1 MRFTLSSSALSTKLG
16 ILSKVINTKNSLS
29 ILDSYLFEIRG
40 GQLIITASDNANMM
54 KCYVAL
60 SDYEGEGAFCIPN
73 RIIQAAVKELPE
85 QPLTFE
91 VSSPDNSVKVIYQN
105 GSYRV
110 AGQSADDYPNLQP
123 IENDVTEISIPASTL
138 ASNIQRTMFATAN
151 DELRMVMN
159 GLYFD
164 LREDSL
170 NIVASD
176 GHKMVRNM
184 IFSCKTTNP
193 SSFILPKKPAGLL
206 RSVLDLNDETE
217 ITIRFNNNNAEI
229 KFPDGI
235 LSCRLIEGRYPNYS
249 SVIPT
254 DNPNVVNIDR
264 KGMMSALR
272 RVLPFASE
280 STQLVKLRLSPNNLE
295 LSSEDLDFATAA
307 HEDLVCDYN
316 GAQMSIGFKG
326 SAIFDILNNLSSDN
340 VTIELGDPSRAGVIR
355 PAEQPE
361 NEDILMLIMPM
372 LLSE

>member
-54 KCYVAL
+54 RCYVAL

-110 AGQSADDYPNLQP
+110 AGQNADDYPNLQP

-355 PAEQPE
+355 PSEQPE

>member
-54 KCYVAL
+54 RCYVAL

-91 VSSPDNSVKVIYQN
+91 VSSPDNSIKVIYQN

-123 IENDVTEISIPASTL
+123 IENDFTEISIPASTL

-217 ITIRFNNNNAEI
+217 ITVRFNSNNAEI
-229 KFPDGI
+229 KFTDGI

-254 DNPNVVNIDR
+254 DNPNIVNIDR
-264 KGMMSALR
+264 KGLMSALR

-326 SAIFDILNNLSSDN
+326 SAIFDILNNLCSDN
-340 VTIELGDPSRAGVIR
+340 VSIELGDPSRAGVIR

>member
-184 IFSCKTTNP
+184 IFSCKSTNP

-254 DNPNVVNIDR
+254 DNPNVVSIDR

-326 SAIFDILNNLSSDN
+326 SAVFDILNNLSSDN

-355 PAEQPE
+355 PVEQPE

>member
-184 IFSCKTTNP
+184 IFSCKSTNP

-217 ITIRFNNNNAEI
+217 IIIRFNNNNAEI

-254 DNPNVVNIDR
+254 DNPNVVSIDR

-326 SAIFDILNNLSSDN
+326 SAVFDILNNLSSDN

>member
-254 DNPNVVNIDR
+254 DNPNVVSIDR

-326 SAIFDILNNLSSDN
+326 SAVFDILNNLSSDN

>member
-184 IFSCKTTNP
+184 IFSCKSTNP

-355 PAEQPE
+355 PAEQPD

>member
-54 KCYVAL
+54 RCYVAL

>member
-54 KCYVAL
+54 RCYVAL

-254 DNPNVVNIDR
+254 DNPNVVSIDR

>member
-54 KCYVAL
+54 RCYVAL

-110 AGQSADDYPNLQP
+110 AGQNADDYPNLQP

-159 GLYFD
+159 GLFFD

-326 SAIFDILNNLSSDN
+326 SAVFDILNNLSSDS

>member
-1 MRFTLSSSALSTKLG
+1 MRFTLSSSALSNKLS
-16 ILSKVINTKNSLS
+16 ILSKVINSKNSLS
-29 ILDSYLFEIRG
+29 ILDSFLFEVRG
-40 GQLIITASDNANMM
+40 GQLILTASDNANMM

-91 VSSPDNSVKVIYQN
+91 VSSPDNSIKMSYQN

-110 AGQSADDYPNLQP
+110 AGQNAEDYPYLQP
-123 IENDVTEISIPASTL
+123 IDSNATEISLSAGTL
-138 ASNIQRTMFATAN
+138 AANIQRTMFATAN

-184 IFSCKTTNP
+184 IYSCKTANP
-193 SSFILPKKPAGLL
+193 ASFILPKKPAGLL
-206 RSVLDLNDETE
+206 RSVLDLNDEE
-217 ITIRFNNNNAEI
+217 EVSIRFNNNNAEI
-229 KFPDGI
+229 RFADGI
-235 LSCRLIEGRYPNYS
+235 LSCRLIEGRYPNYG
-249 SVIPT
+249 SVIPS
-254 DNPNVVNIDR
+254 DNPNVITIDR
-264 KGMMSALR
+264 KGLMSALR

-280 STQLVKLRLSPNNLE
+280 STQLVKLRLTPNNLE
-295 LSSEDLDFATAA
+295 LTSEDIDFATAA
-307 HEDLVCDYN
+307 HEDLICEYN
-316 GAQMSIGFKG
+316 GANMSIGFKG
-326 SAIFDILNNLSSDN
+326 SALFDILNNLNGDN
-340 VTIELGDPSRAGVIR
+340 VVIALGDPSRAGVIK
-355 PAEQPE
+355 PSEQPE

>member
-54 KCYVAL
+54 RCYVAL

-254 DNPNVVNIDR
+254 DKPNVVNIDR

-326 SAIFDILNNLSSDN
+326 SAVFDILNNLSSDN

>member
-54 KCYVAL
+54 KYYVAL

-184 IFSCKTTNP
+184 IFSCKSTNP

-254 DNPNVVNIDR
+254 DNPNVVSIDR

-326 SAIFDILNNLSSDN
+326 SAVFDILNNLSSDN

-355 PAEQPE
+355 PAEQPD

>member
-1 MRFTLSSSALSTKLG
+1 MRFTLSSSALSAKLS

-29 ILDSYLFEIRG
+29 ILDSYLFEIKD

-54 KCYVAL
+54 KCHVAL

-123 IENDVTEISIPASTL
+123 IENDFTEIFLPANTL
-138 ASNIQRTMFATAN
+138 AANIQRTMFATAN

-184 IFSCKTTNP
+184 IFSCKTANP

-217 ITIRFNNNNAEI
+217 ISIRFNNNNAEI
-229 KFPDGI
+229 KFADGV

-264 KGMMSALR
+264 KGLMSALR

-280 STQLVKLRLSPNNLE
+280 STQLVKLRLTPNNLE
-295 LSSEDLDFATAA
+295 LSSEDIDFATAA
-307 HEDLVCDYN
+307 HENLVCDYN

-326 SAIFDILNNLSSDN
+326 SAIFDILNNLNSDS
-340 VTIELGDPSRAGVIR
+340 VSIELGDPSRAGVIR
-355 PAEQPE
+355 PTEQPE
-361 NEDILMLIMPM
+361 NEDVLMLIMPM

>member
-54 KCYVAL
+54 RCYVAL

-110 AGQSADDYPNLQP
+110 AGQNADDYPNLQP

>member
-326 SAIFDILNNLSSDN
+326 SAVFDILNNLSSDN

>member
-184 IFSCKTTNP
+184 IFSCKSTNP

-254 DNPNVVNIDR
+254 DNPNVVSIDR

>member
-254 DNPNVVNIDR
+254 DNPNVVSIDR

>member
-184 IFSCKTTNP
+184 IFSCKSTNP

-217 ITIRFNNNNAEI
+217 IIIRFNSNNAEI

-264 KGMMSALR
+264 KGLMSALR

>member
-1 MRFTLSSSALSTKLG
+1 MRFTLSSSALSNKLS
-16 ILSKVINTKNSLS
+16 ILSKVINSKNSLS
-29 ILDSYLFEIRG
+29 ILDSFLFEVRG
-40 GQLIITASDNANMM
+40 GQLILTASDNANMM

-91 VSSPDNSVKVIYQN
+91 VSSPENSVKIVYQN

-110 AGQSADDYPNLQP
+110 AGQNAEDYPYLQP
-123 IENDVTEISIPASTL
+123 IDSNATEISLPAGTL
-138 ASNIQRTMFATAN
+138 AANIQRTMFATAN

-184 IFSCKTTNP
+184 IYSCKTANP
-193 SSFILPKKPAGLL
+193 ASFILPKKPAGLL
-206 RSVLDLNDETE
+206 RSVLDLNDENE
-217 ITIRFNNNNAEI
+217 VSIRFNNNNAEI
-229 KFPDGI
+229 RFADGI
-235 LSCRLIEGRYPNYS
+235 LSCRLIEGRYPNYA
-249 SVIPT
+249 SVIPS
-254 DNPNVVNIDR
+254 DNPNIITIDR
-264 KGMMSALR
+264 KGFMSALR
-272 RVLPFASE
+272 RVQPFASE
-280 STQLVKLRLSPNNLE
+280 STQLVKLRLTPNNLE
-295 LSSEDLDFATAA
+295 LTSEDIDFSTAA
-307 HEDLVCDYN
+307 HEDLVCEYS

-326 SAIFDILNNLSSDN
+326 PAIFDILNNLNGDN
-340 VTIELGDPSRAGVIR
+340 VTIALGDPSRAGVIK
-355 PAEQPE
+355 PCEQPE

>member
-184 IFSCKTTNP
+184 IFSCKSTNP

-235 LSCRLIEGRYPNYS
+235 LSCRVIEGRYPNYS

-254 DNPNVVNIDR
+254 DNPNVVSIDR

-326 SAIFDILNNLSSDN
+326 SAVFDILNNLSSDN

>member
-1 MRFTLSSSALSTKLG
+1 MRFTFSSSALSTKLG

-54 KCYVAL
+54 RCYVAL

-123 IENDVTEISIPASTL
+123 IENDFTEISIPASTL

-264 KGMMSALR
+264 KGLMSVLR

>member
-1 MRFTLSSSALSTKLG
+1 
-16 ILSKVINTKNSLS
+16 
-29 ILDSYLFEIRG
+29 
-40 GQLIITASDNANMM
+40 
-54 KCYVAL
+54 
-60 SDYEGEGAFCIPN
+60 
-73 RIIQAAVKELPE
+73 
-85 QPLTFE
+85 
-91 VSSPDNSVKVIYQN
+91 
-105 GSYRV
+105 
-110 AGQSADDYPNLQP
+110 
-123 IENDVTEISIPASTL
+123 
-138 ASNIQRTMFATAN
+138 MFATAN

-264 KGMMSALR
+264 KGLMSALR

-355 PAEQPE
+355 PAEQPD
-361 NEDILMLIMPM
+361 NEDILMLIMPL

>member
-54 KCYVAL
+54 RCYVAL

-91 VSSPDNSVKVIYQN
+91 VSSPDNSIKMNYQN

-123 IENDVTEISIPASTL
+123 IENDVAEISIPAGTL

-264 KGMMSALR
+264 KGLMSALR

-326 SAIFDILNNLSSDN
+326 SAVFDILNNLSSDN

>member
-54 KCYVAL
+54 RCYVAL

-159 GLYFD
+159 GLYFN

-264 KGMMSALR
+264 KGLMSALR

>member
-54 KCYVAL
+54 RCYVAL

-110 AGQSADDYPNLQP
+110 VGQSADDYPNLQP

-264 KGMMSALR
+264 KGLMSALR

>member
-54 KCYVAL
+54 RCYVAL

-159 GLYFD
+159 GLFFD

-254 DNPNVVNIDR
+254 DNPNVVSIDR

-355 PAEQPE
+355 PSEQPE